1 VEADGRNTSLVTTTA
16 ELRRLLS
23 LVEFDERLHVHE
35 GITPFRSLLER
46 DAGGP
51 VAQFLRDEFAALVGE
66 RRAAIA
72 FVLAE
77 HYRLAGDVN
86 RLTTLFSD
94 NDPGTKTMVLNALW
108 GSPGSNPEM
117 GAAIVQLALDGAR
130 HPDWAVRTEACA
142 VIQNQCAWKTDV
154 AAAVGPL
161 LRLLEDASDRV
172 RMQAACAVGNLA
184 KRKYDLVSH
193 IAPLGRNLRCADV
206 TVRNYSAWALWQLSK
221 YKRDIA
227 LAAADLVQALTA
239 DDEWSAARKN
249 AAGALLHHAKKSQE
263 NRAQVRQLLAT
274 VCLNT
279 QHVEVRRLQEQLNAA
294 N

>member
-1 VEADGRNTSLVTTTA
+1 VDEINANSPVTTTA

-46 DAGGP
+46 DAGGQ
-51 VAQFLRDEFAALVGE
+51 VAQFLRDEFASLVGK

-77 HYRLAGDVN
+77 YYRITGDVN

-117 GAAIVQLALDGAR
+117 GPGIVQLALDGAR
-130 HPDWAVRTEACA
+130 HLDCAVRTEACY
-142 VIQNQCAWKTDV
+142 VIQNQCAWKIDV
-154 AAAVGPL
+154 AAAVEPL
-161 LRLLEDASDRV
+161 RRLLDDASDRV

-184 KRKYDLVSH
+184 KRKYDLSGH
-193 IAPLGRNLRCADV
+193 IAPLGRNLHCRDAS
-206 TVRNYSAWALWQLSK
+206 VRNYSAWALWQLSK
-221 YKRDIA
+221 HKRDIG
-227 LAAADLVQALTA
+227 AAAPDLAQALMA
-239 DDEWSAARKN
+239 DDEWSAPRKN
-249 AAGALLHHAKKSQE
+249 AAGALLHHAKKTPE
-263 NRAQVRQLLAT
+263 NIAQVRQHLAS
-274 VCLNT
+274 VRLKSEHAEI
-279 QHVEVRRLQEQLNAA
+279 QRLVEKLNAA
-294 N
+294 T